1 MKTVFASAAAAL
13 FVVTGAAL
21 VAPVAHAQTPPAA
34 KLLIGNAFA
43 RPNVAAPSSSTTFTP
58 ESSDNLFV
66 AQMLANSK
74 TERLKQ
80 GMKAYAAQVVPMV
93 EGAYARYGY
102 KKNDMGAA
110 FGGFLETCWAMSN
123 GTYKT
128 GEDNAEDKAKT
139 RVAIRQMQ
147 NALLTSS
154 VYQSTP
160 NKNKQLLYEA
170 CAFMTGHL
178 AVEWQK
184 AGSDQTKRAA
194 VQTLARQQLQTLF
207 GISADSLT
215 RRSDGAFVSVGSVG
229 SGKSATT
236 SAGRESVK
244 PSVKGVASASTAP
257 VAASR
262 GPLPAA
268 SAHGAQFFIKYTF
281 QATTTTFDPL
291 ILFPSGAAFID
302 IPSKPVSAFDEAT
315 LRANV
320 KPFYVGTWKKSGN
333 KLVLTMPNATR
344 DKVVTLRKVPK
355 GWYDSSG
362 KLDTETSYNTYFP
375 VIPLTPAR
383 LAGAWKTQSLTTMGM
398 AGGAAPMV
406 AAGSNG
412 TRVFNANG
420 TFSGGS
426 KSFAS
431 ATTANMGDAF
441 KSGGDV
447 GVYNS
452 GEKKD
457 AGRWR
462 LDGPLLTLE
471 QNNQRTVAPAFILP
485 NWKKSGPPDILI
497 DGDWWKRPDN
507 K

>member
-1 MKTVFASAAAAL
+1 MKTVFASAAAL
-13 FVVTGAAL
+13 FAVTGTAL
-21 VAPVAHAQTPPAA
+21 VAAPTASAQTPSAT
-34 KLLIGNAFA
+34 KLVSESAFS
-43 RPNVAAPSSSTTFTP
+43 RPNAAAPSGSTIFTP
-58 ESSDNLFV
+58 VSSNNLFV
-66 AQMLANSK
+66 TQLLANSK

-80 GMKAYAAQVVPMV
+80 GMQAYAAQINPMV
-93 EGAYARYGY
+93 QAAYARYGY
-102 KKNDMGAA
+102 EKNDLGVA
-110 FGGFLETCWAMSN
+110 FGALLETCWEMSHGSYKN
-123 GTYKT
+123 DDGT
-128 GEDNAEDKAKT
+128 AEDQAKT
-139 RVAIRQMQ
+139 RVAVRQMQ
-147 NALLTSS
+147 NALLASPTFKT
-154 VYQSTP
+154 TP
-160 NKNKQLLYEA
+160 DKNKQLFYEA
-170 CAFMTGHL
+170 CTFMTGHL

-184 AGSDQTKRAA
+184 AGSDATKRAA
-194 VQTLARQQLQTLF
+194 VQSVARQQLQTLF

-215 RRSDGAFVSVGSVG
+215 RRPDGAFIRVG
-229 SGKSATT
+229 GKNAPT
-236 SAGRESVK
+236 SAVSKTDK
-244 PSVKGVASASTAP
+244 PDVKGVASANAAP

-281 QATTTTFDPL
+281 QVTTTTFDPL

-315 LRANV
+315 LRASV

-333 KLVLTMPNATR
+333 TLVLNFPNATR

-355 GWYDSSG
+355 GWYDG
-362 KLDTETSYNTYFP
+362 TRKLDTETAYNTYFP
-375 VIPLTPAR
+375 IIPLTPAQ

-412 TRVFNANG
+412 SRVFNANG

-441 KSGGDV
+441 TPGGNV
-447 GVYNS
+447 GVYRA
-452 GEKKD
+452 GEKRD

-497 DGDWWKRPDN
+497 NGDWWKRPDN